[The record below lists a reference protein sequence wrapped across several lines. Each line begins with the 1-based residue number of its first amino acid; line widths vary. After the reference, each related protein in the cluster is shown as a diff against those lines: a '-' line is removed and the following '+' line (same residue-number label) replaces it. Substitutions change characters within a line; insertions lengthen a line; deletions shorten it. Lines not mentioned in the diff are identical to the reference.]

1 MSIEWLSLRGL
12 RNLEPLEL
20 RPGPGIN
27 WFYGPNGAGKTS
39 VLEGLYLLA
48 RGRSF
53 RSPTLS
59 GVIQHGAEAIE
70 LVARRQD
77 GCMLGVERKVKHWR
91 GRIDGRDCNR
101 VSEFAAGL
109 PLVLIEPDS
118 HRLVDGGPDQRRQY
132 LDWQLFHVEHSYLK
146 VWQRFARVLRQRNTA
161 LKDGAGDRM
170 LDALEPEFV
179 NTAAAINQLRSR
191 QADAVEATVTELVA
205 ELGFRLPGELAFRY
219 RPGHPLDVGLQQAVA
234 DHRQRDR
241 ERGFSRHGPHRAD
254 LVITCDG
261 HPAASEMSRGQQKLL
276 AIALQ
281 LAGLRRL
288 ETGAE
293 CRPLL
298 LLDDPVSELDHQH
311 LSFLL
316 DWLEK
321 GRSQCWVTATT
332 PGRDSAAMFHV
343 EQGSVR
349 PML

>member
-1 MSIEWLSLRGL
+1 MSIEWLSIRGL
-12 RNLEPLEL
+12 RNLEPFEL
-20 RPGPGIN
+20 QPAPGIN
-27 WFYGPNGAGKTS
+27 WFFGPNGAGKTS
-39 VLEGLYLLA
+39 ILEGLYLLA

-53 RSPTLS
+53 RSSTLS
-59 GVIQHGAEAIE
+59 GVIQHGADAIE
-70 LVARRQD
+70 IVARRQN
-77 GCMLGVERKVKHWR
+77 GCTLGVERQPKNWR

-101 VSEFAAGL
+101 VSEFAARL

-146 VWQRFARVLRQRNTA
+146 VWQRFARVLRQRNAA
-161 LKDGAGDRM
+161 LKSGAGDRM

-179 NTAAAINQLRSR
+179 NTAAAINQLRS
-191 QADAVEATVTELVA
+191 QKAEAVAVAVTELVA
-205 ELGFRLPGELAFRY
+205 ELGFRLPGELGFRY
-219 RPGHPLDVGLQQAVA
+219 RPGHPPEVALEEAVA
-234 DHRQRDR
+234 DHRARDR

-281 LAGLRRL
+281 LAGLRQL
-288 ETGAE
+288 ETGAD
-293 CRPLL
+293 CFPLL
-298 LLDDPVSELDHQH
+298 LLDDPVSELDAHH
-311 LSFLL
+311 LSLLL

-321 GRSQCWVTATT
+321 SRSQCWVTATAQ
-332 PGRDSAAMFHV
+332 GRDSAAMFHV
-343 EQGSVR
+343 EQGRLR